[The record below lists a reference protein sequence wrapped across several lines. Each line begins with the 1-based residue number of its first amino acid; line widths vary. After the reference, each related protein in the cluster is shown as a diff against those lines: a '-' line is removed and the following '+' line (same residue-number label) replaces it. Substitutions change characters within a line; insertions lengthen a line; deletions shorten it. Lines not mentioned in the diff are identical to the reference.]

1 MAKTYL
7 VAVNDTL
14 RRVGVIAGDASEL
27 TTFTDTQR
35 QREVDI
41 VLQVWNEIVHEL
53 YDLGSLQGE
62 VADGSITLVTD
73 TDNYAVPTDFEQMAG
88 DTYKTRVMVKSDGG
102 RLFEYPG
109 GYRQMFIDQPDRADF
124 TEASSYWAFNLTNN
138 TFRLDKRPTSAE
150 NGDVFNFVFDKRI
163 NLSTISDTMPFS
175 DTVTEALQSV
185 VAEIF
190 RIDMHGETRDP
201 ISSIAGFK
209 RAASLITQK
218 KRRRRYGQKT
228 LRPGFWLADPLEP

>member
-1 MAKTYL
+1 MTTYL
-7 VAVNDTL
+7 TAVNDTL
-14 RRVGVIAGDASEL
+14 RRVGVIAGDASVL

-73 TDNYAVPTDFEQMAG
+73 TDNYAVETDFEQMAG
-88 DTYKTRVMVKSDGG
+88 ATYLTRVLVNSDGR
-102 RLFEYPG
+102 RLTEYPG
-109 GYRQMFIDQPDRADF
+109 GYRQMFIDQPDRSDF
-124 TEASSYWAFNLTNN
+124 TGAASYWAFNLTNN
-138 TFRLDKRPTSAE
+138 TIRLDKRPTSDE
-150 NGDVFNFVFDKRI
+150 NGDVFNYVYDKRL
-163 NLSTISDTMPFS
+163 NLSATTDNMPFS

-190 RIDMHGETRDP
+190 RIVMHGETRDP

-218 KRRRRYGQKT
+218 KPRRRYGRRT
-228 LRPGFWLADPLEP
+228 LRPTFSAADPLEP

>member
-1 MAKTYL
+1 MATYL
-7 VAVNDTL
+7 VAVNATL
-14 RRVGVIAGDASEL
+14 RRVGVIAGDASAL

-88 DTYKTRVMVKSDGG
+88 ATYLTRVMVKSDGV

-124 TEASSYWAFNLTNN
+124 TGAANYWALNLTNN
-138 TFRLDKRPTSAE
+138 TFRLDKRPTLTE
-150 NGDVFNFVFDKRI
+150 NDDVFNFVYDKRI
-163 NLSTISDTMPFS
+163 NLSATGDTMPFS

-190 RIDMHGETRDP
+190 RIDFHGETRDP

-228 LRPGFWLADPLEP
+228 LRPGFSSADPLEP

>member
-1 MAKTYL
+1 MTTYL

-14 RRVGVIAGDASEL
+14 RRVGAIAGDASAL
-27 TTFTDTQR
+27 TSFTDTQR
-35 QREVDI
+35 QREIDI

-62 VADGSITLVTD
+62 VAEGSITLVTD
-73 TDNYAVPTDFEQMAG
+73 TDNYAVETDFEQMAG
-88 DTYKTRVMVKSDGG
+88 ATYLTRVLVNSDGR
-102 RLFEYPG
+102 RLTEYPG
-109 GYRQMFIDQPDRADF
+109 GYRQMFIDQPDRSDF
-124 TEASSYWAFNLTNN
+124 TGAASYWAFNLTNN
-138 TFRLDKRPTSAE
+138 TIRLDRRPTSDE
-150 NGDVFNFVFDKRI
+150 NGDVFNYVYDKRL
-163 NLSTISDTMPFS
+163 NLSATTDNMPFS

-190 RIDMHGETRDP
+190 RIDFHGETRDP

-218 KRRRRYGQKT
+218 QRRKRYGQKT
-228 LRPGFWLADPLEP
+228 LRPGFSSADPLEP